1 MKRLLTAALGL
12 MLAMGM
18 ASSHAAKDSKAAR
31 SKERAIASAAKAKAV
46 RKAALKTVVAAR
58 PTYGQMAGLH
68 GTPDELALKS
78 SVAYVIDQDTHEVL
92 LSKNDQAV
100 LPIAS
105 ITKLMTAMVILDRMG
120 LAQTAQSM
128 VVDLPFGQQKLI
140 GLARTLMNDGP
151 LLLLDEPISAL
162 DADTRRTARQMLKNL
177 NRQTGVT
184 VLHVTHDQEDAELLG
199 DVCLLLERTS
209 AGRVQV
215 QTSGVGL

>member
-1 MKRLLTAALGL
+1 
-12 MLAMGM
+12 MGM

-92 LSKNDQAV
+92 LSKNDHAV

-105 ITKLMTAMVILDRMG
+105 LTKLMTG
-120 LAQTAQSM
+120 LLISQAK
-128 VVDLPFGQQKLI
+128 LPMDEAI
-140 GLARTLMNDGP
+140 TITGLRSLG
-151 LLLLDEPISAL
+151 
-162 DADTRRTARQMLKNL
+162 L
-177 NRQTGVT
+177 NGI
-184 VLHVTHDQEDAELLG
+184 VL
-199 DVCLLLERTS
+199 
-209 AGRVQV
+209 
-215 QTSGVGL
+215 